1 MMYSEIPPDILGI
14 YIIYNFKESIMRFN
28 IMNLFPDMNVSG
40 AGGNNPNQ
48 VKSSGEKEEK
58 KKPVTVNIFS
68 TYDTDKNQQ
77 VNYTE
82 AKSNSIF
89 GEMADFNSMEPK
101 NVTVPSART
110 RIISDT
116 NLDSSALSAI
126 RNKAIEKYNPINKFN
141 EILETFSS
149 KTGVKQVT
157 FEDGIEDSRLITNE
171 RTQMDS
177 IARQEASSLTHNTNE
192 EVMRMYQEKLNE
204 AMQEYDQ
211 ENAKEVSVYSSY
223 DSDENKT
230 VTGSEA
236 KQNNLL
242 HVDSYSLRNMR
253 PTTMSGNEGTLR
265 IVHQKAS
272 ASLGFNPAQEFE
284 NKIAEFNET
293 YESQTTQTGALKES
307 QSYRD
312 IQRTID
318 GQIKQKAES
327 FNNKINSEIQ
337 TKYQAALEDAYAQLT
352 PEEFAQANSDDN
364 AIELARINANK
375 EIKLARINANT
386 NEQNK
391 SCLISS
397 LSVSR
402 DLLSGLGNSNPST
415 NNDHEDNN
423 TYSYTIKKDI
433 SVSKL
438 AKKLK
443 TSVETILSLNENLK
457 KDTILKKDQKVILP
471 KK

>member
-1 MMYSEIPPDILGI
+1 
-14 YIIYNFKESIMRFN
+14 MRFN

-141 EILETFSS
+141 EMLETFSY

-157 FEDGIEDSRLITNE
+157 FESGIEDSHRITNE
-171 RTQMDS
+171 RTEMDFM
-177 IARQEASSLTHNTNE
+177 ARQEASFFTLDTNE

-242 HVDSYSLRNMR
+242 HVDSYSLGKMR

-375 EIKLARINANT
+375 EIKLARINADKEIDVAHINANT
-386 NEQNK
+386 NKQNK
-391 SCLISS
+391 SCLIGS